1 MKMTRFFL
9 DLEFTN
15 GNYYLADIIELALL
29 SESSRNI
36 YHGYIR
42 IHYPLPSR
50 VRDLTKITDDI
61 LATNGYS
68 FKETFIGLNAF
79 INRETEDATTPL
91 IIAHGG
97 FLFDFP
103 IWLTICKKHE
113 IEDFSYLQHCVF
125 VDSLQVISENGYKH
139 PG

>member
-1 MKMTRFFL
+1 MTRFFL

-79 INRETEDATTPL
+79 INRETEDGTTPL

-103 IWLTICKKHE
+103 I
-113 IEDFSYLQHCVF
+113 
-125 VDSLQVISENGYKH
+125 
-139 PG
+139 